1 MKNFIEVTCDKKKIL
16 INVNQISIV
25 QYDKSENDKNQ
36 CYIGISVLHNGSS
49 SHYTVEETYEEVK
62 QLIEAAI

>member
-25 QYDKSENDKNQ
+25 QYDKSSIQPNE
-36 CYIGISVLHNGSS
+36 CFIAFSVLHNGTT